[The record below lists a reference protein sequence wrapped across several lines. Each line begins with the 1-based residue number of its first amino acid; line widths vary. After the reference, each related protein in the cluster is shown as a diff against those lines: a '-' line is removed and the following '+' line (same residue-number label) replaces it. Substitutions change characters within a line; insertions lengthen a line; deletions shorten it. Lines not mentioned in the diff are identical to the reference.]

1 MTELSAVVRFVQI
14 VAAVVL
20 TGSFAFNLLI
30 ARSAV
35 EKAGIGID
43 GRDILNL
50 RFHRQIV
57 IWSIFVLSV
66 SALLSLCI
74 QVINVSDSTAQT
86 FFDRLDPVSL
96 LTDTQF
102 GKVWL
107 GRMVLLS
114 LLPALLFHAE
124 INRLRYDSFF
134 VLAGGFGLSAC
145 LLISISLS
153 GHAAPWRCR
162 FQPTRFICWR
172 AAYGWADSF
181 LSRFY
186 SENVIGTMTGQR

>member
-66 SALLSLCI
+66 SAVLSLCI

-134 VLAGGFGLSAC
+134 VLAV
-145 LLISISLS
+145 
-153 GHAAPWRCR
+153 WRCR

>member
-1 MTELSAVVRFVQI
+1 MTELSAVVRFVQV
-14 VAAVVL
+14 VAAVL
-20 TGSFAFNLLI
+20 LNGSFAFNLLI

-66 SALLSLCI
+66 SAVLSLCI

-153 GHAAPWRCR
+153 GHAA
-162 FQPTRFICWR
+162 TAEG
-172 AAYGWADSF
+172 AALAMQISSDALHLLAS
-181 LSRFY
+181 
-186 SENVIGTMTGQR
+186 